1 MIRLN
6 EILLNN
12 CKEEIKYKEAIVP
25 TKQTMI
31 RLHDYAMDWMINS
44 NPLRLPCCPPPEK
57 HPYADLYPVNY
68 NYSKFIIGTF
78 PPISYMSDIFKGVR
92 FCTGKKVSKPQLPFY
107 HGNRRRLW
115 KYLLSDKEF
124 SNLSAHIGEQR
135 IGQLISFLRENGIN
149 YADIISYCQRLE
161 YNSDDSNLYNIILNE
176 QLLEILNNSKSSEIL
191 LVFNT
196 GSLFTNRGI
205 KFYRDGRINPGTFV
219 FDMFLSLLLE
229 AGKEIYIEFQ
239 NQDPIKIDAANK
251 DVLSQYHNIIR
262 FDLII
267 NGRKAKVVAG
277 PSPADGDGTLHDNRI
292 CQRFKNIYHTNEILS
307 PGELKKRF
315 KSFVYRTALLGNADL
330 LYELNNE

>member
-1 MIRLN
+1 VIRLN

-12 CKEEIKYKEAIVP
+12 CKNEIKYEEAIGP
-25 TKQTMI
+25 TTQTMI
-31 RLHDYAMDWMINS
+31 RLYDYAMNWITNS
-44 NPLRLPCCPPPEK
+44 NPMRLPCCPPPEK

-78 PPISYMSDIFKGVR
+78 PPISYMADIFTGVR
-92 FCTGKKVSKPQLPFY
+92 FCNGKKVSKPQLSFY

-115 KYLLSDKEF
+115 KYLLSDEEF
-124 SNLSAHIGEQR
+124 SDLSTHIGEQR
-135 IGQLISFLRENGIN
+135 TGQLISFLRENKIN

-176 QLLEILNNSKSSEIL
+176 QLLDIFNNSKSLEIL

-219 FDMFLSLLLE
+219 FDMFIYLLLE
-229 AGKEIYIEFQ
+229 AGKEIYIQFQ
-239 NQDPIKIDAANK
+239 NQDPIGVDASNK
-251 DVLSQYHNIIR
+251 LVLSRYINIIR

-267 NGRKAKVVAG
+267 NSRRVKVVAG
-277 PSPADGDGTLHDNRI
+277 PSPADGDGTLHENRI
-292 CQRFKNIYHTNEILS
+292 CQRYRDIFHQNDVVS
-307 PGELKKRF
+307 PGQLKKDF
-315 KSFVYRTALLGNADL
+315 KTYVYRTALLGDEDL
-330 LYELNNE
+330 LYQLNYD